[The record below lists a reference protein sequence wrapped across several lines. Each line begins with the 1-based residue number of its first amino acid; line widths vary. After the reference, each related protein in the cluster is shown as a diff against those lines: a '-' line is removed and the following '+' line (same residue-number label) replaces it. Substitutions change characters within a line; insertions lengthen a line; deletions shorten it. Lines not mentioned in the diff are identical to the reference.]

1 MAAIGSTAEEE
12 GAGRSGPSGDLYG
25 AGCLRFDF
33 RAGPRGSHRPPAGR
47 ISKIYNRADVIGSA
61 RSASPGFPPGPRGYP
76 ILGVLPHLR
85 SDPIRTFVDAADR
98 YGDFVHLK
106 AGPYHGFLASDPAD
120 IKHVLQDNARNYHK
134 SPLYDRLR
142 DSLGNGLLTS
152 EDSFWLRQRRLAQ
165 PAFHRQR
172 VLAMAEAMADCTE
185 QMLERWDRT
194 ASRGETIDIVAEMM
208 ALTQAIIVRTM
219 FSTDL
224 GATAAIVNRTWPI
237 INRRIGE
244 TFWSTKLETSLPL
257 PANRR
262 FWGALRELETVVYQI
277 IADRRQ
283 TRRDESDLLSMFLAA
298 RDDETGAGMT
308 DRQLR
313 DEVLTM
319 LLAGHETTS
328 LALSWTYYL
337 LSRHPDVDQRI
348 ADEVD
353 RVIGGERPSFAHI
366 DRLTSTRRTI
376 EESLRLYP
384 PAWGFSR
391 RALADDEV
399 GGYQIPKGSLVFLI
413 PFVLH
418 RRPKLWPNPDRF
430 DPDRFAPEHES
441 TRPRFA
447 YIPFGGGPRGCI
459 GNQFAMVEAQLIVAA
474 VAQRYRIELVPDQ
487 DIRPE
492 PLITLRP
499 APGIRAILKKRAPRG
514 AGTLAGSAR

>member
-1 MAAIGSTAEEE
+1 VTGS
-12 GAGRSGPSGDLYG
+12 G
-25 AGCLRFDF
+25 
-33 RAGPRGSHRPPAGR
+33 
-47 ISKIYNRADVIGSA
+47 
-61 RSASPGFPPGPRGYP
+61 RSASAAFPPGPRGYP
-76 ILGVLPHLR
+76 VLGLLPHLR
-85 SDPIRTFVDAADR
+85 SNPIRTFLDAADR
-98 YGDFVHLK
+98 YGDVVHLK

-172 VLAMAEAMADCTE
+172 LQAMADVMVGCTA
-185 QMLERWDRT
+185 QVLERWDRT
-194 ASRGETIDIVAEMM
+194 VSGDDTIDVVEEMM
-208 ALTQAIIVRTM
+208 ALTQSIIVRTM

-224 GATAAIVNRTWPI
+224 GAAAAVLNRTWPI

-262 FWGALRELETVVYQI
+262 FWRALRELETVVYQI
-277 IADRRQ
+277 IAERRQ

-298 RDDETGAGMT
+298 RDDETGTGMT

-313 DEVLTM
+313 DEVVTM

-337 LSRHPDVDQRI
+337 LSQHPGAERSI
-348 ADEVD
+348 EGEVD
-353 RVIGGERPSFAHI
+353 REIGSARPTFAHV
-366 DRLTSTRRTI
+366 DRLTFTRRVI

-391 RALADDEV
+391 RALGDDEV
-399 GGYQIPKGSLVFLI
+399 GGYRVPKGSLVFLI
-413 PFVLH
+413 PFVVH
-418 RRPKLWPNPDRF
+418 RRPKLWPDPDRF
-430 DPDRFAPEHES
+430 DPGRFAPEYES

-447 YIPFGGGPRGCI
+447 YIPFGAGPRGCI
-459 GNQFAMVEAQLIVAA
+459 GNQFAMLEAQLIVATI
-474 VAQRYRIELVPDQ
+474 AQRYRIELVPDQ
-487 DIRPE
+487 RIRPE

-499 APGIRAILKKRAPRG
+499 APGIRGVLRKR
-514 AGTLAGSAR
+514 

>member
-1 MAAIGSTAEEE
+1 
-12 GAGRSGPSGDLYG
+12 
-25 AGCLRFDF
+25 
-33 RAGPRGSHRPPAGR
+33 
-47 ISKIYNRADVIGSA
+47 
-61 RSASPGFPPGPRGYP
+61 
-76 ILGVLPHLR
+76 VLPNLR
-85 SDPIRTFVDAADR
+85 ANPIRTFLDAADR
-98 YGDFVHLK
+98 YGDLVHMK
-106 AGPYHGFLASDPAD
+106 AGPYHGYLASDPAD
-120 IKHVLQDNARNYHK
+120 IRHVLHDNARNYHK

-152 EDSFWLRQRRLAQ
+152 EDAFWLRQRRLAQ

-172 VLAMAEAMADCTE
+172 LMAMADAMVDCTE
-185 QMLERWDRT
+185 QTLDRWEGV
-194 ASRGETIDIVAEMM
+194 AARGETIDLVEETM

-224 GATAAIVNRTWPI
+224 GAAAEIVNRTWPI

-262 FWGALRELETVVYQI
+262 FWRALGELEAVVYRI
-277 IADRRQ
+277 IADRRR
-283 TRRDESDLLSMFLAA
+283 TGRDEADLLSMFLSA
-298 RDDETGAGMT
+298 RDEETGETMT

-313 DEVLTM
+313 NEVMTM

-328 LALSWTYYL
+328 LALAWTYYL
-337 LSRHPDVDQRI
+337 LAQHPEIERSI

-353 RVIGGERPSFAHI
+353 RAVGGGRLSFAHL
-366 DRLTSTRRTI
+366 DRLAGTRRVI

-391 RALADDEV
+391 QAVADDEI
-399 GGYQIPKGSLVFLI
+399 GGYRVARGSLVFLI
-413 PFVLH
+413 PFVIH
-418 RRPKLWPNPDRF
+418 RRPRLWPDPERF
-430 DPDRFAPEHES
+430 DPDRFTPDREAA
-441 TRPRFA
+441 RPRFA

-474 VAQRYRIELVPDQ
+474 VSRRYRISVVPGQ
-487 DIRPE
+487 TIRPE

-499 APGIRAILKKRAPRG
+499 SPGIRARLEKRSAG
-514 AGTLAGSAR
+514 AG

>member
-1 MAAIGSTAEEE
+1 
-12 GAGRSGPSGDLYG
+12 
-25 AGCLRFDF
+25 
-33 RAGPRGSHRPPAGR
+33 
-47 ISKIYNRADVIGSA
+47 VIGPA
-61 RSASPGFPPGPRGYP
+61 RSFPSEFPPGPRGYP
-76 ILGVLPHLR
+76 VLGVLPHLR
-85 SDPIRTFVDAADR
+85 SNPIRTFLDAADR
-98 YGDFVHLK
+98 YGDLVHLK

-134 SPLYDRLR
+134 SPLYERLR
-142 DSLGNGLLTS
+142 DGIGNGLLTS

-172 VLAMAEAMADCTE
+172 VMAMAEAMIACTE
-185 QMLERWDRT
+185 QMLERWDGT
-194 ASRGETIDIVAEMM
+194 ASLGAPIDVVAEMM

-224 GATAAIVNRTWPI
+224 GATAEVVNRTWPV

-244 TFWSTKLETSLPL
+244 TFWSTKLETTLPL

-262 FWGALRELETVVYQI
+262 FWRALRELETVVYRI
-277 IADRRQ
+277 IADRRE
-283 TRRDESDLLSMFLAA
+283 TRRDETDLLSMLLSA
-298 RDDETGAGMT
+298 RDEETGAGMT

-337 LSRHPDVDQRI
+337 LSQHPDVEQGI

-353 RVIGGERPSFAHI
+353 MVIGDERPSFAHL
-366 DRLTSTRRTI
+366 DRLTCTRRAI

-391 RALADDEV
+391 QAVADDEI
-399 GGYQIPKGSLVFLI
+399 GGYHVPKGSLVFLI
-413 PFVLH
+413 PFVVH
-418 RRPKLWPNPDRF
+418 RRPKLWPDPDRF

-441 TRPRFA
+441 ARPRFA

-474 VAQRYRIELVPDQ
+474 IAQRYRLELLPDQ

-499 APGIRAILKKRAPRG
+499 APGMRAFLKRRTPRAGALRG
-514 AGTLAGSAR
+514 

>member
-1 MAAIGSTAEEE
+1 
-12 GAGRSGPSGDLYG
+12 
-25 AGCLRFDF
+25 
-33 RAGPRGSHRPPAGR
+33 
-47 ISKIYNRADVIGSA
+47 
-61 RSASPGFPPGPRGYP
+61 
-76 ILGVLPHLR
+76 VLPQLR
-85 SDPIRTFVDAADR
+85 SDPIRTFLDAADR
-98 YGDFVHLK
+98 YGDVAHLK
-106 AGPYHGFLASDPAD
+106 AGPYHGFLLSNPAD

-152 EDSFWLRQRRLAQ
+152 EDSCWLRQRRLAQ

-172 VLAMAEAMADCTE
+172 LISMAEAMVSCTE
-185 QMLERWDRT
+185 QMLERWEHT
-194 ASRGETIDIVAEMM
+194 ASSGETIDVVAEMM

-224 GATAAIVNRTWPI
+224 GATAEIVNRTWPI

-244 TFWSTKLETSLPL
+244 TFWSTKLETRLPF

-262 FWGALRELETVVYQI
+262 FARALRELETVVYRI

-283 TRRDESDLLSMFLAA
+283 SRRDEADLLSMFLSA

-308 DRQLR
+308 DQQLR
-313 DEVLTM
+313 DEVMTM

-337 LSRHPDVDQRI
+337 LSRYPGIERNV
-348 ADEVD
+348 ADEVG
-353 RVIGGERPSFAHI
+353 RVIGDGRPAFAHL
-366 DRLTSTRRTI
+366 DHLTVTRRVL

-391 RALADDEV
+391 LAMADDEI
-399 GGYQIPKGSLVFLI
+399 GGYRVARGSIVFLI
-413 PFVLH
+413 PFVVH
-418 RRPKLWPNPDRF
+418 RRPTLWPDPECF
-430 DPDRFAPEHES
+430 DPERFTPERES
-441 TRPRFA
+441 SRPRFA

-459 GNQFAMVEAQLIVAA
+459 GNQFAMLEAQLIVAA
-474 VAQRYRIELVPDQ
+474 IAQRFRIELVPGQ
-487 DIRPE
+487 TIRSE

-499 APGIRAILKKRAPRG
+499 KPGIFATLRKRSSPG
-514 AGTLAGSAR
+514 LVARHS